1 METCAFRAE
10 VMSVICS
17 AYTLPCDIVHGV
29 SLQMSKAVKEWSLVV
44 LEATVVGSS
53 QNLVIGSK
61 IISFLFL
68 LWSLT
73 SNQNA
78 AYKNRVTPD
87 MKNEEPLEV
96 LLWAVLGSPVPK
108 HHYLMAT
115 ITFLIDWETEFLQF
129 SFFSR
134 DYDENDLEKK
144 AFTTE
149 SLRSQYCAE
158 ATKRQHHTALPRC
171 PSSLSLL
178 PKHPSLFSWFLFP
191 LLVGACLPFS
201 ASAELCLLSPWK
213 ILFTLFVPWP
223 SEPWGFIFRVTSH
236 KGLDMP
242 DAKPFHGR
250 Y

>member
-53 QNLVIGSK
+53 QNLVIGGK

-129 SFFSR
+129 SFFFSWLWWKR
-134 DYDENDLEKK
+134 FGKESIYHRVFAVSILCWSYQEAAPHCSAQVSFLFVSASK
-144 AFTTE
+144 APEPLFMVFVPSASWCLS
-149 SLRSQYCAE
+149 SLLSFSW
-158 ATKRQHHTALPRC
+158 TL
-171 PSSLSLL
+171 SSLSLENTF
-178 PKHPSLFSWFLFP
+178 HI
-191 LLVGACLPFS
+191 VC
-201 ASAELCLLSPWK
+201 
-213 ILFTLFVPWP
+213 TLALWAVRIYF
-223 SEPWGFIFRVTSH
+223 
-236 KGLDMP
+236 
-242 DAKPFHGR
+242 
-250 Y
+250 